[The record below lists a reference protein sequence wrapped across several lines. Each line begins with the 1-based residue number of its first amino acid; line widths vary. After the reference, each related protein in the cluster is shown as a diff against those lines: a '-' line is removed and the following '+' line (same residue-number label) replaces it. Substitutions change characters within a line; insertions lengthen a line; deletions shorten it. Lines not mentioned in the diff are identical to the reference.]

1 MGIKKKNIVKHLKQY
16 GNQFQKYKIKILLTN
31 KYIHSVDIHDVYQQ
45 NPHFFVARVGKQ
57 WAAACSMQ
65 K

>member
-57 WAAACSMQ
+57 
-65 K
+65 